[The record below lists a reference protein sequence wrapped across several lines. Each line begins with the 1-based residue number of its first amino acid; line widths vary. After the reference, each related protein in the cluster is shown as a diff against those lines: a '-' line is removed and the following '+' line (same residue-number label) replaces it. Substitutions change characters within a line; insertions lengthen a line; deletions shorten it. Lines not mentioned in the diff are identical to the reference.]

1 MLEADSMEPMSAIES
16 APDLVPE
23 LLVGALGD
31 SLAFWRR
38 LCGFEV
44 LYDRPEEGFAY
55 ITRGTTHVMLEQA
68 GVGRN
73 WTPAALERPL
83 GRGINFQISVVSI
96 DPILSA
102 LRDADW
108 PLFME
113 PETKW
118 YRTHGTE
125 AGVVQ
130 FLVQDPDGYL
140 IRFQSSL
147 GQRSAGSC
155 A

>member
-1 MLEADSMEPMSAIES
+1 MTATES
-16 APDLVPE
+16 APGLVPE
-23 LLVGALGD
+23 LLVD
-31 SLAFWRR
+31 SLEGSVDFWCR

-55 ITRGTTHVMLEQA
+55 STRGTAHVMLEQA

-73 WTPAALERPL
+73 WAPAALERPL
-83 GRGINFQISVVSI
+83 GVASIFRFPWCRSIRSWIRFGLPTGRSSWSRRGSGIERVQ
-96 DPILSA
+96 L
-102 LRDADW
+102 
-108 PLFME
+108 
-113 PETKW
+113 
-118 YRTHGTE
+118 

-147 GQRSAGSC
+147 VAVR
-155 A
+155 